1 MKFNNVYIEE
11 EIINS
16 LNVIN
21 ILNKISYNNIITC
34 EKYSEIFN
42 PKNQNFRI
50 QKKNPDIILAK
61 KKNKII
67 HQTPLEF
74 TIGFEENY
82 YFSHML
88 NCIYDCKYCF
98 LQGMFNSANYL
109 VFVNYQDFFFAIN
122 EIIKTNINKKICF
135 FSGYDCD
142 SLALDNITNF
152 ASTFINFFSKYDKAF
167 LELRTKSVNINK
179 LMKIKPSNNIIIAYS
194 MNPQSII
201 KEFEQKT
208 PNFQSRLDSLKR
220 IQNSGWNIGLRFDPI
235 FISEKNIKDYY
246 DFVEKIFSTLKSSLV
261 HSVTIGKFRMSQTF
275 LKKINKIRPEDTLFF
290 YNSIKNT
297 TKEEEMIS
305 LFFTQV
311 QKFIDKEKIFYN

>member
-67 HQTPLEF
+67 HKTPLEF

-109 VFVNYQDFFFAIN
+109 VFVNYQDFFFEIN
-122 EIIKTNINKKICF
+122 EIIKTNIDKKICF

-246 DFVEKIFSTLKSSLV
+246 DFVEKIFSTLKGSLV

-305 LFFTQV
+305 LFYTQV